1 MQGIRSIYGGTV
13 SEAGTEDHQSEDS
26 DDENGYAGYAR
37 DLQAQQYAKS
47 ISDQGSL
54 GLAQQ
59 LYESMKKQSEA
70 ITPAQLREMKQA
82 QTDMKT
88 TPDDIEATAAAISE
102 SAGQV

>member
-1 MQGIRSIYGGTV
+1 MVEQFLKQARKIIK
-13 SEAGTEDHQSEDS
+13 SEDS

-88 TPDDIEATAAAISE
+88 TPDDIETTADTEATAAAISE